1 MPLLIPAITDTL
13 PRLLISLG
21 IFHTSAVC
29 LVVFVVCG
37 SELNGFIYFLSLRI
51 CICIISFKKKTDIY
65 WSYGRNM
72 SLFAGR
78 ILISVIVLWVGLMD
92 PVCDSSCPLSS
103 LHHKKKSLASF
114 NARGT
119 NYNNG
124 ESAGRLLDFSLCA
137 AVHQKDATLWS
148 IKLDYRGALCARW
161 CFRC

>member
-1 MPLLIPAITDTL
+1 MLIPAITDTL

-37 SELNGFIYFLSLRI
+37 SELNGFFFFFRSLRI
-51 CICIISFKKKTDIY
+51 CICIISLKKTHIY

-78 ILISVIVLWVGLMD
+78 ILISVTVLWFGLIMD

-124 ESAGRLLDFSLCA
+124 ESAGRLLDFSLCSRPPEGCHL
-137 AVHQKDATLWS
+137 VVQQTRLQ
-148 IKLDYRGALCARW
+148 RGLVC
-161 CFRC
+161 

>member
-51 CICIISFKKKTDIY
+51 CICIISLKKNRHLLELWQKCHCL
-65 WSYGRNM
+65 SCYGLD
-72 SLFAGR
+72 SW
-78 ILISVIVLWVGLMD
+78 ILMD

-124 ESAGRLLDFSLCA
+124 ESAGRLLDFSLCV